1 MSSITASQL
10 RSKYLAFFARH
21 GHAVIPSAPLV
32 PANDPSVLFTTAG
45 MHPLAPYLLGQP
57 HPAGRRLVNVQE
69 CVRTGDIDAVGDDSH
84 LTWFEMLGNWSL
96 GDYGRDEAIAWSFE
110 FLTGELGLAVERLGV
125 TCFAGD
131 EKLDVAEDRASAEIW
146 RRLGMPAA
154 RIARL
159 GRDDNWWGP
168 AGATGPCGPDTE
180 IFYWV
185 DGSPPPEGLDVRDR
199 RWVEIWNNV
208 FMSHA
213 KTAGGEEGGK
223 IVALPRGSVD
233 TGMGVERTLVA
244 LNGLSSVYEVDTLR
258 PLLDE
263 LRDLARAPHE
273 RELRVLADHVRAACL
288 VIADGVAPS
297 NKDRGY
303 VLRRLV
309 RRGLVAARRLGL
321 PEDWHGGAVA
331 AVAGMLGEAYP
342 EVGREAGA
350 IAQGIA
356 EEAGRFEHALAHGLR
371 VLERCAALDGK
382 AAFDLLQTHGL
393 PLEVTR
399 ELAGAAGKPVDED
412 GFRRELEAHRA
423 RSRPAGRPAGDAT
436 FRGGLADHSAEVVG
450 YHTVTH
456 LLLAALRAE
465 LGVHVVQRGSNIT
478 HDRLRLDFSHGERLR
493 PEELARVEERVAG
506 WLARD
511 LGVERATMSE
521 AEARAIGAI
530 GAFGEKYGEIVSVYS
545 IADRATGEV
554 VSREFC
560 GGPHVASTAELQ
572 GRRFR
577 IVREQAVASGIRRIK
592 AVLA

>member
-1 MSSITASQL
+1 MSLITAYEL

-45 MHPLAPYLLGQP
+45 MHPLAPYLLGEP

-69 CVRTGDIDAVGDDSH
+69 CVRTGDIDVVGDDSH

-110 FLTGELGLAVERLGV
+110 FLTGVLGLGMQRLGV

-131 EKLDVAEDRASAEIW
+131 EEVAADRASAAIW
-146 RRLGMPAA
+146 RRLGVPAA
-154 RIARL
+154 RIALL

-185 DGSPPPEGLDVRDR
+185 DRSPPPEALDVRDR

-208 FMSHA
+208 FMSY
-213 KTAGGEEGGK
+213 TRTSSGEV
-223 IVALPRGSVD
+223 VALPRVNVD

-244 LNGLSSVYEVDTLR
+244 LNGLGSVYEVDTLR
-258 PLLDE
+258 PLRDE
-263 LRDLARAPHE
+263 LRGLASAPHE
-273 RELRVLADHVRAACL
+273 RELRVLTDHVRAACL

-309 RRGLVAARRLGL
+309 RRGLMAARRLGL
-321 PEDWHGGAVA
+321 PAGWQGRAAAV
-331 AVAGMLGEAYP
+331 VAGMLGEAYP
-342 EVGREAGA
+342 EVAREAAA
-350 IAQGIA
+350 IVRVLAD
-356 EEAGRFEHALAHGLR
+356 EADRFEHALTQGLR
-371 VLERCAALDGK
+371 VLERRAALDGK

-393 PLEVTR
+393 PFELTR
-399 ELAGAAGKPVDED
+399 ELAEAAGKPVDED

-423 RSRPAGRPAGDAT
+423 RSRPAASAAGAR
-436 FRGGLADHSAEVVG
+436 FRGGLADHSAEVIR

-456 LLLAALRAE
+456 LLQAALRTV
-465 LGVHVVQRGSNIT
+465 LGPHVIQRGSNLT
-478 HDRLRLDFSHGERLR
+478 HERLRFDFSHGDKLG
-493 PEELARVEERVAG
+493 PEQLARVEARVDG

-511 LGVERATMSE
+511 LVVERATMSE
-521 AEARAIGAI
+521 ADARAIGAI
-530 GAFGEKYGEIVSVYS
+530 GAFGESYGEIVSVYA

-560 GGPHVASTAELQ
+560 GGPHVASTAELR
-572 GRRFR
+572 GRRFQ
-577 IVREQAVASGIRRIK
+577 IIREQAIASGIRRIK

>member
-1 MSSITASQL
+1 
-10 RSKYLAFFARH
+10 
-21 GHAVIPSAPLV
+21 
-32 PANDPSVLFTTAG
+32 
-45 MHPLAPYLLGQP
+45 
-57 HPAGRRLVNVQE
+57 
-69 CVRTGDIDAVGDDSH
+69 
-84 LTWFEMLGNWSL
+84 MLGNWSL

-110 FLTGELGLAVERLGV
+110 FLTRELGLSVERLGV

-131 EKLDVAEDRASAEIW
+131 EDVAEDRASAEIW
-146 RRLGMPAA
+146 RRLGVPAA
-154 RIARL
+154 RIAML

-180 IFYWV
+180 IFYWAG
-185 DGSPPPEGLDVRDR
+185 GSPPPDGLDVRDR

-213 KTAGGEEGGK
+213 RTAGGE

-244 LNGLSSVYEVDTLR
+244 LNGLRSVYEVDTLR

-263 LRDLARAPHE
+263 LRGLASAPHEHE
-273 RELRVLADHVRAACL
+273 RELRVLADHARAACL
-288 VIADGVAPS
+288 VIADGVAPG

-303 VLRRLV
+303 VVRRLV

-321 PEDWHGGAVA
+321 PADWHGRAVA
-331 AVAGMLGEAYP
+331 VVAGMLGEAYP
-342 EVGREAGA
+342 EVVREARG
-350 IAQGIA
+350 IAQVLA
-356 EEAGRFEHALAHGLR
+356 DEAGRFEHALAHGLR
-371 VLERCAALDGK
+371 VLERCAALDGE

-393 PLEVTR
+393 PFEVTR
-399 ELAGAAGKPVDED
+399 ELAQAAGKPVDED
-412 GFRRELEAHRA
+412 GFRCALEAHRA
-423 RSRPAGRPAGDAT
+423 RSRPAAGEA
-436 FRGGLADHSAEVVG
+436 FRGGLADHSAEVVR

-465 LGVHVVQRGSNIT
+465 LGPHVVQRGSNIT
-478 HDRLRLDFSHGERLR
+478 HERLRFDFSHGEKLGG
-493 PEELARVEERVAG
+493 EQLARVVARVDG

-511 LGVERATMSE
+511 LGVERRTMTE
-521 AEARAIGAI
+521 AQARASGAI
-530 GAFGEKYGEIVSVYS
+530 GAFGEKYGEIVSVYT

-560 GGPHVASTAELQ
+560 GGPHVDSTAELH

-577 IVREQAVASGIRRIK
+577 IVREQAIASGVRRIK

>member
-1 MSSITASQL
+1 MSSMITSSQL
-10 RSKYLAFFARH
+10 RSRYLAFFARH
-21 GHAVIPSAPLV
+21 GHAAIPSAPLV

-57 HPAGRRLVNVQE
+57 HPAGRRLVDVQE
-69 CVRTGDIDAVGDDSH
+69 CMRTGDIDVVGDDSH

-110 FLTGELGLAVERLGV
+110 FLTRELGLSVERLGV

-131 EKLDVAEDRASAEIW
+131 EEVAEDRASAEIW
-146 RRLGMPAA
+146 RRLGVPAA
-154 RIARL
+154 RIAML

-185 DGSPPPEGLDVRDR
+185 DGSPPPDGLEVHDR

-213 KTAGGEEGGK
+213 KAADGEL
-223 IVALPRGSVD
+223 VALPRVSVD
-233 TGMGVERTLVA
+233 TGMGLERTLVA
-244 LNGLSSVYEVDTLR
+244 LNGLGSVYEVDTLR

-263 LRDLARAPHE
+263 LRHLASAPHE
-273 RELRVLADHVRAACL
+273 RELRVLADHTRAACM
-288 VIADGVAPS
+288 VIADGVAPG

-321 PEDWHGGAVA
+321 PADWHGRAAAV
-331 AVAGMLGEAYP
+331 VAGMLGEAYP
-342 EVGREAGA
+342 EVAREARG
-350 IAQGIA
+350 IAKVIA

-371 VLERCAALDGK
+371 VLERCAALDGE

-393 PLEVTR
+393 PFEVTR
-399 ELAGAAGKPVDED
+399 ELAQAAGKPVDEG
-412 GFRRELEAHRA
+412 GFRRALDAHRA
-423 RSRPAGRPAGDAT
+423 RSRPAGGET
-436 FRGGLADHSAEVVG
+436 FRGGLADHSAEVVR

-456 LLLAALRAE
+456 LLLAALRAV
-465 LGVHVVQRGSNIT
+465 LGPHVVQRGSNIT
-478 HDRLRLDFSHGERLR
+478 HERLRFDFSHGERLGA
-493 PEELARVEERVAG
+493 EELAGVAARVAG

-511 LGVERATMSE
+511 LVVERATMTE

-530 GAFGEKYGEIVSVYS
+530 GAFGEKYGEVVSVYA

-560 GGPHVASTAELQ
+560 GGPHVASTAELH

-577 IVREQAVASGIRRIK
+577 IVREQAIASGIRRIK

>member
-1 MSSITASQL
+1 MSPITAAQL
-10 RSKYLAFFARH
+10 RSRYLAFFASRD
-21 GHAVIPSAPLV
+21 HAAIPSAPLV

-131 EKLDVAEDRASAEIW
+131 EEVAEDRASAEIW

-185 DGSPPPEGLDVRDR
+185 DRSPPPEGLDVRDR

-213 KTAGGEEGGK
+213 KTAGGE

-233 TGMGVERTLVA
+233 TGMGVERALVA
-244 LNGLSSVYEVDTLR
+244 LNGLGSVYEVDTLR

-263 LRDLARAPHE
+263 LRGMASAPHE
-273 RELRVLADHVRAACL
+273 RELRVLTDHVRAACL

-321 PEDWHGGAVA
+321 PADWHGRAVA
-331 AVAGMLGEAYP
+331 VVAGMLGEAYP
-342 EVGREAGA
+342 EVARDAGA

-356 EEAGRFEHALAHGLR
+356 DEAVRFEHALAHGLR
-371 VLERCAALDGK
+371 VLARCAGLDGK

-399 ELAGAAGKPVDED
+399 ELAQAAGKPVDED

-423 RSRPAGRPAGDAT
+423 RSRPAGRET
-436 FRGGLADHSAEVVG
+436 FRGGLADDSAEVVG

-465 LGVHVVQRGSNIT
+465 LGAHVVQRGSNIT
-478 HDRLRLDFSHGERLR
+478 HERLRFDFSHGDRLR
-493 PEELARVEERVAG
+493 PEELARVEARVEG

-511 LGVERATMSE
+511 LGVERATMTE

-530 GAFGEKYGEIVSVYS
+530 GAFGEKYGEIVSVYA
-545 IADRATGEV
+545 IADRTTGEV

-560 GGPHVASTAELQ
+560 GGPHVASTAALR

-577 IVREQAVASGIRRIK
+577 IVREQAIASGVRRIK

>member
-1 MSSITASQL
+1 MSMITAPEL
-10 RSKYLAFFARH
+10 RSKYLAFFAAR
-21 GHAVIPSAPLV
+21 GHAAIPSAPLV

-45 MHPLAPYLLGQP
+45 MHPLAPYLLGEP
-57 HPAGRRLVNVQE
+57 HPAGRRLVDVQE
-69 CVRTGDIDAVGDDSH
+69 CVRTGDIDAVGDDTH

-96 GDYGRDEAIAWSFE
+96 GDYGRDETIGWSFE
-110 FLTGELGLAVERLGV
+110 FLTRELGLAVARLGV

-131 EKLDVAEDRASAEIW
+131 DEVAQDRASAAIW
-146 RRLGMPAA
+146 HRLGMPAG
-154 RIARL
+154 RIAWL
-159 GRDDNWWGP
+159 PRDDNWWGP

-180 IFYWV
+180 VFYWV
-185 DGSPPPEGLDVRDR
+185 DGSPPPDVLDVRDR

-213 KTAGGEEGGK
+213 RTAGGEM
-223 IVALPRGSVD
+223 VTLSRMSVD

-244 LNGLSSVYEVDTLR
+244 LNGLGSVYEVDTLR

-263 LRDLARAPHE
+263 LRPLASAPHE
-273 RELRVLADHVRAACL
+273 RELRVLTDHVRAACM

-321 PEDWHGGAVA
+321 AADWPARAVA
-331 AVAGMLGEAYP
+331 VVAGMLGAAYP
-342 EVGREAGA
+342 EVAREAGT
-350 IAQGIA
+350 IA
-356 EEAGRFEHALAHGLR
+356 EVITDEAGRFEHALAHGLR
-371 VLERCAALDGK
+371 VLERHGALDGK

-393 PLEVTR
+393 PFELTR
-399 ELAGAAGKPVDED
+399 ELAEAAGKPVDAD
-412 GFRRELEAHRA
+412 GFRREQEAHRA
-423 RSRPAGRPAGDAT
+423 RSRPAGGET

-456 LLLAALRAE
+456 LLLAALRGV
-465 LGVHVVQRGSNIT
+465 LGPHVVQRGSNLT
-478 HDRLRLDFSHGERLR
+478 HERLRFDFSHGDRLG
-493 PEELARVEERVAG
+493 PEELAQVAARIDG

-511 LGVERATMSE
+511 LVVERRTMTE

-530 GAFGEKYGEIVSVYS
+530 GAFGERYGAIVSVYT

-560 GGPHVASTAELQ
+560 GGPHAASTAELR

-577 IVREQAVASGIRRIK
+577 IVREQAIASGIRRVK
-592 AVLA
+592 AVLDGCRTCESG

>member
-1 MSSITASQL
+1 MSSMITASQL
-10 RSKYLAFFARH
+10 RSRYLAFFARH

-57 HPAGRRLVNVQE
+57 HPAGRRLVDVQE
-69 CVRTGDIDAVGDDSH
+69 CVRTGDIDVVGDGSH

-110 FLTGELGLAVERLGV
+110 FLTRELGLPVERLGV

-131 EKLDVAEDRASAEIW
+131 EEVAEDRASAELW
-146 RRLGMPAA
+146 RRLGVPAA
-154 RIARL
+154 RIAML

-185 DGSPPPEGLDVRDR
+185 DGSPPPAGLDVRDR

-213 KTAGGEEGGK
+213 RTAGGEL
-223 IVALPRGSVD
+223 VALPQGSVD

-263 LRDLARAPHE
+263 LRHLASAPHEHE
-273 RELRVLADHVRAACL
+273 RELRVLTDHARAACL
-288 VIADGVAPS
+288 VIADGVAPG

-321 PEDWHGGAVA
+321 PADWHGRAAAV
-331 AVAGMLGEAYP
+331 VAGMLGEAYP
-342 EVGREAGA
+342 EVVREARG
-350 IAQGIA
+350 IAQVIA

-371 VLERCAALDGK
+371 VLERCAARGGE

-393 PLEVTR
+393 PFEVTR
-399 ELAGAAGKPVDED
+399 ELAEAAGKPVDEA
-412 GFRRELEAHRA
+412 GFRRAQEAHRA
-423 RSRPAGRPAGDAT
+423 RSRPAGGET

-465 LGVHVVQRGSNIT
+465 LGPHVVQRGSNIT
-478 HDRLRLDFSHGERLR
+478 HERLRFDFSHGDRLGD
-493 PEELARVEERVAG
+493 EQLARVVARVEG

-511 LGVERATMSE
+511 LVVDRATM
-521 AEARAIGAI
+521 AEAQARASGAI
-530 GAFGEKYGEIVSVYS
+530 GAFGEKYGEIVSVYT

-560 GGPHVASTAELQ
+560 GGPHVASTAELR
-572 GRRFR
+572 GRGFR
-577 IVREQAVASGIRRIK
+577 IVREQAIASGVRRIK